1 MRILFFSNP
10 LIGHLLP
17 QFPLARALRGQ
28 GHAVAFSTPEV
39 MAPHLAPEDF
49 ELLLSGP
56 SSQEVTGEVARRTG
70 ADILFSATSQLVG
83 EYFAGARV
91 DLSLDDALAGARY
104 WEPDLIVH
112 EHLDFVGPLVAAVL
126 KVPSAA
132 LAVAPALEPETA
144 RALAA
149 TVRARYLERGLQIPS
164 QVPPGQWLLDLC
176 PPSLQRRGALPMPP
190 RERVA
195 VRPEPH
201 RGPDGAPRAR
211 RVPGG
216 NRPRVLVS
224 FDTASGAST
233 GLGPVLRSLS
243 ALDIDL
249 VATPGGDPVVDPGP
263 QAGRIELLP
272 FTPAA
277 ELLENVSAV
286 VHHGGPGI
294 TFGAAARGIPAVVVP
309 GSVGQERQAERLAS
323 TGAGLALPLRDR
335 HPAQVTAALDRLLA
349 DPGFTLA
356 AHRLRDEIA
365 AMPSASRV
373 AEWLVASVSAR
384 RTR

>member
-1 MRILFFSNP
+1 MRVLFFSNP

-39 MAPHLAPEDF
+39 MAPWLAPEDF
-49 ELLLSGP
+49 ELMLSGP
-56 SSQEVTGEVARRTG
+56 TSQEVTGEVARRTG
-70 ADILFSATSQLVG
+70 ADILFSATSHLVG
-83 EYFAGARV
+83 EYFAGVRV
-91 DLSLDDALAGARY
+91 DLSLDEALAGARY

-126 KVPSAA
+126 KLPSAV
-132 LAVAPALEPETA
+132 LAVAPALEPETT
-144 RALAA
+144 RALAS
-149 TVRARYLERGLQIPS
+149 TVHRRYLERGLQMPS

-176 PPSLQRRGALPMPP
+176 PPSLQRRGALPL

-195 VRPEPH
+195 LRPEPH
-201 RGPDGAPRAR
+201 RGPDGSPPAR
-211 RVPGG
+211 RGPGG
-216 NRPRVLVS
+216 GRPRVLVS
-224 FDTASGAST
+224 FDTASGSSS
-233 GLGPVLRSLS
+233 GLAPVLRSLS

-249 VATPGGDPVVDPGP
+249 VAATGGDPGDDLAPEP
-263 QAGRIELLP
+263 GRIELLS

-309 GSVGQERQAERLAS
+309 GSVGQERQAERLAA

-335 HPAQVTAALDRLLA
+335 QPAQVTAALDRLLA

-365 AMPSASRV
+365 TMPSASQV